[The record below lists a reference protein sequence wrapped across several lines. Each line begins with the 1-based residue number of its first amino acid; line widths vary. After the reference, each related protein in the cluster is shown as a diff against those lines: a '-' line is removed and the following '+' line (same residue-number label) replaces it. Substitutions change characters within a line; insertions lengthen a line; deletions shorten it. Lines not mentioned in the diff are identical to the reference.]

1 MKKNELYLLLENIL
15 LKEDANYHYLV
26 DYCTQEIDRLFANTT
41 INNKEQKQIAAY
53 YNGLNKFFLDHVD
66 EIITHKKEIAYNYF
80 QIFYNFLQYLN
91 LEPIE
96 RSEGYFEEYRI
107 FAVRI
112 MELAM
117 ALQTYNIEARDIF
130 FSQTSSRELY
140 VNLLKIYQIDFV
152 SDRNKPQIQEAKIF
166 DKTFPWKED
175 GFSIKTAD
183 SDYKVIQSTIKAPW
197 GTGADEPTLV
207 EYLKLEYPGVYQVYN
222 QIPKKHKGGGGGGL
236 GFDLKPLDQFP
247 RKLYHEGKIG
257 FFTKSEDVK
266 KRSVKHAVID
276 DHDEKNEA
284 IAKSNKRIK
293 SLQDSSKPYGL
304 DDSVAE
310 HNCYIEDESKNKSS
324 EHKIQ
329 VPKTNSKY
337 KEIRLNKS
345 IGHLSAK
352 ANLYLP
358 SQYNIPDIELLRD
371 FLFNIEDK
379 ESYEYNILVTPLL
392 LGIDIR
398 RIIAINL
405 RLSEEIGLVHKKFLR
420 VDLTTAYAQ
429 TRNETLFKT
438 TKKYI
443 EFALPKFMMHRFEQI
458 EESLFEKLGKL
469 IEKEKV
475 FYDKEKEK
483 AFYGCKKITCLLGF
497 LTENYGKTATEEM
510 LKEFIDAEIEHI
522 KKYLQKEKKGYHKYI
537 KINITT
543 LHLYSFHYYKLFHK
557 ESDIAHLFLKRKTSN
572 IHTKL
577 TYVALPTKIF
587 NMTIWL
593 EELAQVLNI
602 DSGTT
607 STYIA
612 DTQYSGTNKLV
623 LPQEYKNFLTILS
636 KIELENEYANLT
648 LKMIY
653 LRYVFCI
660 LLATRRYHFSCDLQ
674 QHSKRKKL
682 LFLHEK
688 AKNSYSS
695 KRILPI
701 TELGSLYIEKFYRL
715 KEEYNFY
722 SYSPIIVDDG
732 GNEKPMNQENLME
745 WLQMHKNKIINQ
757 WSIQKY
763 EIIENFASKVVRDFG
778 RYIFASEA
786 HDSRLIDQDYVDA
799 FLNHFYRGT
808 QDQGMY
814 SSFDNKVYFQ
824 QVREL
829 MKGIEKKYIP
839 YWKKVGA

>member
-1 MKKNELYLLLENIL
+1 MKKNELYLFLENIL
-15 LKEDANYHYLV
+15 MEEDANNQYLV
-26 DYCTQEIDRLFANTT
+26 DYCTQEFDRLLVNTT
-41 INNKEQKQIAAY
+41 ITNKEKKQIDTY
-53 YNGLNKFFLDHVD
+53 YNDLNKFFLDHVD

-91 LEPIE
+91 LELIE

-152 SDRNKPQIQEAKIF
+152 SDRNKPQTQEAKIF
-166 DKTFPWKED
+166 DKTFSWKED
-175 GFSIKTAD
+175 GFSIKTGD
-183 SDYKVIQSTIKAPW
+183 PDYKVIQSTIKAPW
-197 GTGADEPTLV
+197 GTGADEPTLI

-222 QIPKKHKGGGGGGL
+222 QIPKKHKGGEGGGL

-257 FFTKSEDVK
+257 FFTKSEDTK
-266 KRSVKHAVID
+266 KRNVKYATID
-276 DHDEKNEA
+276 DNDEKHEA
-284 IAKSNKRIK
+284 VAKSNKKIK
-293 SLQDSSKPYGL
+293 SLEESKPYGL
-304 DDSVAE
+304 NDSVKE
-310 HNCYIEDESKNKSS
+310 YNGYIEDKIKKESSK
-324 EHKIQ
+324 HKLEI
-329 VPKTNSKY
+329 PKTKSRY

-345 IGHLSAK
+345 IGHLAAK

-358 SQYNIPDIELLRD
+358 SKYNIPDIDLLSD
-371 FLFNIEDK
+371 FLVTIKDK
-379 ESYEYNILVTPLL
+379 NSYEYKIVITSIVLGLDARYILAMDLKLSKDIILV
-392 LGIDIR
+392 
-398 RIIAINL
+398 N
-405 RLSEEIGLVHKKFLR
+405 KKFLR

-429 TRNETLFKT
+429 TKNETIFKT

-443 EFALPKFMMHRFEQI
+443 EFELPSFLRDNFEQVGDILFKKLYKSI
-458 EESLFEKLGKL
+458 EEEKTL
-469 IEKEKV
+469 
-475 FYDKEKEK
+475 YDEDTKK
-483 AFYGCKKITCLLGF
+483 AFDSCKNITKLLDF
-497 LTENYGKTATEEM
+497 LVDNYGKTAAEEM
-510 LKEFIDAEIEHI
+510 LNKFLDDEISNLT
-522 KKYLQKEKKGYHKYI
+522 KYLQKKKKRYKKYI
-537 KINITT
+537 KIYTST
-543 LHLYSFHYYKLFHK
+543 LHLYSFHYYKLLHK

-593 EELAQVLNI
+593 EELAQVLKI
-602 DSGTT
+602 DSSTT

-623 LPQEYKNFLTILS
+623 LSQEYKNFLTILS

-653 LRYVFCI
+653 LRYVFCV

-674 QHSKRKKL
+674 QYSKRKKL

-688 AKNSYSS
+688 AKNTYSS

-722 SYSPIIVDDG
+722 AYSPIIVDDG

-745 WLQMHKNKIINQ
+745 WLHEHKNEIVDQ
-757 WSIQKY
+757 WSMQKY
-763 EIIENFASKVVRDFG
+763 EIIENFISRVVRDFG
-778 RYIFASEA
+778 RHVFASEA
-786 HDSRLIDQDYVDA
+786 HNSRSIDQDYVDA
-799 FLNHFYRGT
+799 FLNHFFRGT

-829 MKGIEKKYIP
+829 MQGIEKKYIP